1 MGDQRAKLLGIGTG
15 AAVGLLL
22 AAGFAGAAGSQR
34 VGHGGGAVQSF
45 FGAVAGLAIALATG
59 REGAASLRGPALLPA
74 ETGSAPN
81 SPKKASA
88 PAPEPFGSPNRR
100 SSRAAVEMP
109 DSPRKMVLLDMPG
122 AGTSGD
128 GSNGGVPGGATDGSR
143 PGTGP
148 SGARQRSRWGGTER
162 CAKSAIA
169 WCVLLCV
176 VEGFAAAP
184 GVGQGGRTDFLA
196 PLEAGLAGPV
206 WALGLALSRAALPGE
221 HLSALL
227 LAVALLTVQPLAT
240 LSIVSPGAG
249 AAPYGPAASTLLAF
263 VRSALLTFLAGFVAT
278 RVFARARR
286 LAPREAQAG
295 LLWGLLL
302 VFLYQALVV
311 MAGLPAFHP
320 LLGTKAGAGTV
331 GSEGGGRPVLR
342 RAERSPCSRSAV
354 TGGGGIWEGD
364 SAPPRPPPPP
374 PPPPP
379 ASSE

>member
-15 AAVGLLL
+15 AAIGLLL
-22 AAGFAGAAGSQR
+22 AAGFAGVAGSQR
-34 VGHGGGAVQSF
+34 VGYGRGAVQSF
-45 FGAVAGLAIALATG
+45 SGAVAGLAIALATG
-59 REGAASLRGPALLPA
+59 REGAASLRGAPLLPA
-74 ETGSAPN
+74 ETGSAPS

-122 AGTSGD
+122 AGTSGE
-128 GSNGGVPGGATDGSR
+128 GSNGGVPGGATDCSR
-143 PGTGP
+143 AGTGP

-162 CAKSAIA
+162 CVKSAIA

-176 VEGFAAAP
+176 VEGFAVAP
-184 GVGQGGRTDFLA
+184 GMGQGGRTDFLA
-196 PLEAGLAGPV
+196 PLETGLAGPV

-240 LSIVSPGAG
+240 LSVVSPGAG

-263 VRSALLTFLAGFVAT
+263 ARSALLTFLAGFVAT
-278 RVFARARR
+278 RVFVRARR

-295 LLWGLLL
+295 LLWGLFL

-320 LLGTKAGAGTV
+320 LLGAMAGAGTV
-331 GSEGGGRPVLR
+331 GS
-342 RAERSPCSRSAV
+342 
-354 TGGGGIWEGD
+354 GGGGG
-364 SAPPRPPPPP
+364 APFFDALSEARA
-374 PPPPP
+374 P
-379 ASSE
+379 AAR